1 MDNMNISKMISVGKR
16 KIGPG
21 YSPYIVAEMACAH
34 EGSFDLA
41 CKLVD
46 IAADAKSDAIQL
58 QIVSVKEVVA
68 PYHHIY
74 EAGLKLE
81 ISHQDWKEVISHA
94 KLRNLDVWVNAF
106 DLSSLKFSDMPE
118 VDVIKLHSADLSNPG
133 MLELAASI
141 GKPISLSTGGS
152 TIDEISHAVTF
163 LRAAGVSDL
172 LLMHGYQA
180 FPTKVNESNIG
191 FINTLS
197 TLFNCPV
204 GYQDHTEGGT
214 DMSIILPIAA
224 VTLGAAL
231 LEKHITIDRALKHTD
246 YESALNPD
254 EFRRFVEQTRVMN
267 SAIGKGNI
275 VPLSDD
281 IIKYRHSFKKSIV
294 ASRFIRKGEILTKDM
309 LCFLRAD
316 VGYPPTEIEKLI
328 GNRCEC
334 NIEKFTTLT
343 NEHIRITS
351 ESI

>member
-1 MDNMNISKMISVGKR
+1 MDNMNISKTISVGKR

-58 QIVSVKEVVA
+58 QIVSVKDVVA

-94 KLRNLDVWVNAF
+94 KLRDLDVWVNAF
-106 DLSSLKFSDMPE
+106 DLRSLKFSDMHE

-141 GKPISLSTGGS
+141 GKPISLATGAS
-152 TIDEISHAVTF
+152 TIDEIGHAVTY
-163 LRAAGVSDL
+163 LRSAGVNDL
-172 LLMHGYQA
+172 ILMHGYQA
-180 FPTKVNESNIG
+180 FPTKVNESYIG

-197 TLFNCPV
+197 TLFTCPV
-204 GYQDHTEGGT
+204 GYQDHTAGGT
-214 DMSIILPIAA
+214 DMALILPITAIS
-224 VTLGAAL
+224 LGAAL
-231 LEKHITIDRALKHTD
+231 LEKHITIDRSLKYTD

-254 EFRRFVEQTRVMN
+254 EFKRFVELTREMD
-267 SAIGKGNI
+267 SAIGSGN
-275 VPLSDD
+275 VVSLSDD
-281 IIKYRHSFKKSIV
+281 MIKYRHSFKKSIV
-294 ASRFIRKGEILTKDM
+294 ASRFIKKGEILSKDM

-316 VGYPPTEIEKLI
+316 IGYPPTEIEKLI
-328 GNRCEC
+328 GHRCEC
-334 NIEKFTTLT
+334 DIEEFTTLT
-343 NEHIRITS
+343 NEHIHVT
-351 ESI
+351 